1 MKSVV
6 IFPIPFT
13 DASGAEITHFTFN
26 VKHTQRENFSF
37 CPTFFTRQETIFVLY
52 SNGHTTAQRFGVDKI
67 FLVMVVS
74 RYIEVS
80 THLYSVCKPDTYP
93 N

>member
-1 MKSVV
+1 MKGVV

-37 CPTFFTRQETIFVLY
+37 CPNYSVLY
-52 SNGHTTAQRFGVDKI
+52 SNGHTTAQRFGVNKI
-67 FLVMVVS
+67 IF
-74 RYIEVS
+74 RNG
-80 THLYSVCKPDTYP
+80 SV
-93 N
+93 